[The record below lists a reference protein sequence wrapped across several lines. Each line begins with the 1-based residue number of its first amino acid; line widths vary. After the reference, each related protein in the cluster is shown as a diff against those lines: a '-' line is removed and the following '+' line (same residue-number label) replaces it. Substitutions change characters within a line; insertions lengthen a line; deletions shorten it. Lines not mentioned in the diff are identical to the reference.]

1 MFADTG
7 AVCYTFIIH
16 TGGGKELM
24 STVYYLTRPKLK
36 KSIQCA
42 GEWLLE
48 RAEGGDLDA
57 QFMLGEYYLYEAN
70 DADFHEA
77 FRWFLKA
84 AKHGNEKAQ
93 YRAGEL
99 YLQGKETGDAWIRKA
114 AEMGFAVA
122 QNDLG
127 QICEKKRDDRE
138 AAKWYRKAAEQG
150 CKMAKDNLERMYRQ
164 GRGFETNDSKAINWY
179 RKVQWRD
186 MNWV

>member
-1 MFADTG
+1 
-7 AVCYTFIIH
+7 
-16 TGGGKELM
+16 M

-36 KSIQCA
+36 KSIQGA

-84 AKHGNEKAQ
+84 AKHGNDKAQ

-99 YLQGKETGDAWIRKA
+99 YLQGKETGEAWIRKA

-122 QNDLG
+122 QFDLG
-127 QICEKKRDDRE
+127 QLCEKRRDDNE
-138 AAKWYRKAAEQG
+138 AVRWYRKAAEQG
-150 CKMAKDNLERMYRQ
+150 FAWAKENLERMYRQ
-164 GRGFETNDSKAINWY
+164 GRGVEMGNEEAVKQY
-179 RKVQWRD
+179 REEQWRV